1 MRRNLLK
8 PKWESGQPVIGTV
21 VNIPNPIIAN
31 AMSKVGF
38 DFIVFDM
45 EHSPVD
51 LWMIP
56 ELMIALEAS
65 DTEAV
70 VRVPWN
76 DFVTI
81 KRVLDMG
88 VYNIIVPMINT
99 PAAARQA
106 VAATRY
112 PPEGI
117 RGCGPWRAGGHGSY
131 TAEYV
136 KSANDEIGL
145 FIQIEHID
153 AVNAVDQILSVKG
166 VTGTY
171 VGPADMSASMGRI
184 LDTTHP
190 DQIKAMEKVL
200 ESCKSKGLVYG
211 MATGTVETTKDWLA
225 KGAGLVTLGS
235 NLGFALS
242 GARDALSQ
250 VK

>member
-1 MRRNLLK
+1 MRGNLLK
-8 PKWESGQPVIGTV
+8 PKWESGQPVIGMGV
-21 VNIPNPIIAN
+21 SIPNPVLVN
-31 AMSKVGF
+31 AVSKVGY
-38 DFIVFDM
+38 DFIIFDM
-45 EHSPVD
+45 EHSQID

-56 ELMIALEAS
+56 NLMIAIEAS
-65 DTEAV
+65 DTEAI

-88 VYNIIVPMINT
+88 VYNLIVPMINT

-117 RGCGPWRAGGHGSY
+117 RGCGPWRASGYGSY

-136 KSANDEIGL
+136 RAANDEIGL

-153 AVNAVDQILSVKG
+153 AVNSVDQILSVEG

-184 LDTTHP
+184 LETTHP

-200 ESCKSKGLVYG
+200 ESCKSKGRVYG
-211 MATGTVETTKDWLA
+211 MATGGVETSKEWLS
-225 KGAGLVTLGS
+225 KGAGLVTLGGD
-235 NLGFALS
+235 LGFALN
-242 GARDALSQ
+242 GARNALSQ
-250 VK
+250 MK